1 MAKARSKKRSVKRAA
16 KSKTKRK
23 PSRRKLSLGQARTE
37 VTSKIKALKK
47 LEQTPKVEE
56 TIGKLEECLAQ
67 FSQICGTHMIIPI

>member
-1 MAKARSKKRSVKRAA
+1 MSKARSKRRPVKRTA

-23 PSRRKLSLGQARTE
+23 PSRRKLSLGRARTE
-37 VTSKIKALKK
+37 VKGKINALKK

-67 FSQICGTHMIIPI
+67 FSQICGTHMIIPV